1 MTAPRNII
9 ANSSRAGPAKPE
21 GFARYRT
28 RASMLVRSPDELKA
42 LIGRA
47 ARKLAT
53 APEKFAAARDQLI
66 SFLGL
71 LKAYVRGDYRD
82 VSAGSLIAIVSAVLY
97 FVVPLDLIP
106 DFLLGLGL
114 LDDAAVIGY
123 VFSIV
128 QAEVSHF
135 EDWSLAQTSV
145 APKPAAQ
152 KDRTSP

>member
-1 MTAPRNII
+1 
-9 ANSSRAGPAKPE
+9 
-21 GFARYRT
+21 
-28 RASMLVRSPDELKA
+28 
-42 LIGRA
+42 
-47 ARKLAT
+47 
-53 APEKFAAARDQLI
+53 
-66 SFLGL
+66 
-71 LKAYVRGDYRD
+71 